1 MKRVKDTLKDAL
13 LVGYSLWAYTVFF
26 AVLLSG
32 AGGYALVSLLTSQKG
47 RERRLLYVNNAVA
60 MVWGALCGVRFS
72 MEQQE
77 PLSPKT
83 AYLFTPN
90 HGSTLDMLIGS
101 YAFRYGMRFL
111 VKKELKRI
119 PFLGFMFSRIAV
131 FVDRSDAQSRKQS
144 REILKNLAGQGV
156 SFCVFPEGT
165 RNRGSE
171 PLGRFYDGAFD
182 AALSAGIP
190 VVPLVFIGSRTLM
203 PMGSFWLRPGPMKA
217 VYLKPIPTTG
227 LRPEDLPALRERVYR
242 VMHNAIVALDPAFRG
257 RALLHEQEALRPENT
272 GIPTPPGSGAEPANP
287 ACSGYFLK
295 GGSKNPGDK
304 ACQIFNTGVY
314 CCK

>member
-1 MKRVKDTLKDAL
+1 MNLVKKVL
-13 LVGYSLWAYTVFF
+13 LVGYSLWAYAVFF
-26 AVLLSG
+26 AVLLAG

-47 RERRLLYVNNAVA
+47 RERRLLWVNNGVAVL
-60 MVWGALCGVRFS
+60 WGALCGVRFS
-72 MEQQE
+72 MEQQA
-77 PLSPKT
+77 PLSRQQ

-131 FVDRSDAQSRKQS
+131 FVDRSDAQSRKES
-144 REILKNLAGQGV
+144 RETLKLLAGRGV

-203 PMGSFWLRPGPMKA
+203 PMGSFLMRPGPMKA
-217 VYLKPIPTTG
+217 VYLKPIPTAG
-227 LRPEDLPALRERVYR
+227 LRTEDLPALREQVYR
-242 VMHNAIVALDPAFRG
+242 VMHNAIVALDPAFQG
-257 RALLHEQEALRPENT
+257 RALLQEPEPLRPKNT
-272 GIPTPPGSGAEPANP
+272 GIPTPLGSGPLP
-287 ACSGYFLK
+287 FG
-295 GGSKNPGDK
+295 
-304 ACQIFNTGVY
+304 
-314 CCK
+314 